1 MQTLIRPDNGPE
13 AAKLALKLV
22 EWNFGSLCKQIFRSL
37 IHHGRQSLAEVAL
50 TSGMKSPLAVK
61 TALLILIQQ
70 NCVRVN
76 IHVMSSG
83 KEEYIYE
90 ADLPRVLHIIR
101 IPLFLSILE
110 QVVPLQRRDESK
122 AILEIA
128 FHHGRLTIAQLIEKM
143 KSSLPG
149 PDSLEDESIR
159 KVVLDLIDR
168 RLLERAPLCSLP
180 PAPDTIHQKAQKKR
194 PASRAQDD
202 SEEGYEIAERARV
215 RSDHFSLRFV
225 VEKEDLAS
233 GKKSGRKRKLEEA
246 PSHPILWRVNFE
258 ELNRKVYNSITI
270 GMVRNNVGPK
280 AARVI
285 EAMLF
290 ADSSKDTG
298 IEAGLIPTM
307 TDSSYFDFSAIQRAS
322 SEIHDT
328 SLKAAEIKDE
338 LTRWVGSNKTTS
350 PSSHQALDGERSMP
364 SLYSC
369 IEMGESKTFKF
380 RTPRALEIARNSSLL
395 AVIEQRF
402 GRSAKRIW
410 NMLYTGGQMEQKAIA
425 IESMLDNGEA
435 RELLYAMLRNGFVS
449 LQDVPRNADRAPSR
463 TFFTWR
469 ATLDM
474 ACTRVSMMLYRTA
487 NNLLSRMAHELESKT
502 NTELLRRVQLVNQ
515 GRMDASQLNASQLRK
530 LKATVRI
537 TESAL
542 IGIDSQIAMFS
553 LLTL

>member
-22 EWNFGSLCKQIFRSL
+22 EWNFGTLCKQIFKSL

-50 TSGMKSPLAVK
+50 TSGLNSPVAVK

-76 IHVMSSG
+76 IHVIPNG

-110 QVVPLQRRDESK
+110 QVVPLEQRDVCRT
-122 AILEIA
+122 ILEIV
-128 FHHGRLTIAQLIEKM
+128 FHHGRLTISQLIKKM
-143 KSSLPG
+143 KSSLSDPEAV
-149 PDSLEDESIR
+149 DAEESIR
-159 KVVLDLIDR
+159 KVVIDLIDR

-194 PASRAQDD
+194 SANRPQDD
-202 SEEGYEIAERARV
+202 SEEGYELAARARI
-215 RSDHFSLRFV
+215 RSDHLSLRFV
-225 VEKEDLAS
+225 VEEDDLGTLKKP
-233 GKKSGRKRKLEEA
+233 GKKRKRENA
-246 PSHPILWRVNFE
+246 ASHSILWRVNFE

-270 GMVRNNVGPK
+270 GMVRDNVGPK
-280 AARVI
+280 AAKVV

-290 ADSSKDTG
+290 ADTSKVVGAD
-298 IEAGLIPTM
+298 EGLIPIM
-307 TDSSYFDFSAIQRAS
+307 ADSSYFDYTNIQKAS
-322 SEIHDT
+322 KEIHE
-328 SLKAAEIKDE
+328 SPLKAAEIKDE
-338 LTRWVGSNKTTS
+338 LARWM
-350 PSSHQALDGERSMP
+350 SSSKAMPLSSQNVVDGERSMP

-369 IEMGESKTFKF
+369 IEMGESKTFTFK
-380 RTPRALEIARNSSLL
+380 TTQALEVARNSSLL
-395 AVIEQRF
+395 AVIEKRF
-402 GRSAKRIW
+402 GSSAKRIW

-425 IESMLDNGEA
+425 TESMLDNGES
-435 RELLYAMLRNGFVS
+435 REVLYAMLRNGFVS

-474 ACTRVSMMLYRTA
+474 ATTRISMILYRTA

-553 LLTL
+553 

>member
-22 EWNFGSLCKQIFRSL
+22 EWNFGSLCKQIFKSL

-50 TSGMKSPLAVK
+50 TSGLKSPVAVK
-61 TALLILIQQ
+61 TALLVLIQQ

-76 IHVMSSG
+76 IHVMTNG

-110 QVVPLQRRDESK
+110 QVVPLEQRDVSRT
-122 AILEIA
+122 ILEIV
-128 FHHGRLTIAQLIEKM
+128 FHHGRLTISQLIEKM
-143 KSSLPG
+143 KSSLSDPEAVDPG
-149 PDSLEDESIR
+149 ESIR

-194 PASRAQDD
+194 SANRPQDD
-202 SEEGYEIAERARV
+202 SEEGYELAARARI
-215 RSDHFSLRFV
+215 RSDHLSLRFV
-225 VEKEDLAS
+225 VEEDDLGTLKKP
-233 GKKSGRKRKLEEA
+233 GKKRKREDA
-246 PSHPILWRVNFE
+246 ASHSILWRVNFE

-270 GMVRNNVGPK
+270 GMVRDNVGPK
-280 AARVI
+280 AAKVV

-290 ADSSKDTG
+290 ADTSKDLG
-298 IEAGLIPTM
+298 SDEGLIPIM
-307 TDSSYFDFSAIQRAS
+307 ADSSYFDYANIQKAS
-322 SEIHDT
+322 KEIHE
-328 SLKAAEIKDE
+328 SPLKAAEIKDE
-338 LTRWVGSNKTTS
+338 LARWMSSNKAMS
-350 PSSHQALDGERSMP
+350 LSSQNVVDGERSMP

-369 IEMGESKTFKF
+369 IEMGESKTFTFK
-380 RTPRALEIARNSSLL
+380 TTQALEVARNSSLL
-395 AVIEQRF
+395 AVIEKRF
-402 GRSAKRIW
+402 GSSAKRIW
-410 NMLYTGGQMEQKAIA
+410 NMLYIGGQMEQKAIA
-425 IESMLDNGEA
+425 TESMLDNGES
-435 RELLYAMLRNGFVS
+435 REVLYAMLRNGFVS

-474 ACTRVSMMLYRTA
+474 ASTRISMILYRTA

-553 LLTL
+553 

>member
-1 MQTLIRPDNGPE
+1 MQTLVRPDNGPE

-22 EWNFGSLCKQIFRSL
+22 EWNFGSLCKNIFKSL
-37 IHHGRQSLAEVAL
+37 IHHGRQSLTEVAM
-50 TSGMKSPLAVK
+50 TCGMKSPVAVK

-76 IHVMSSG
+76 IHVMASG

-110 QVVPLQRRDESK
+110 QVVPLSKRDESK
-122 AILEIA
+122 TILEIA
-128 FHHGRLTIAQLIEKM
+128 FHHGRLTISQLVEKM
-143 KSSLPG
+143 KLTFSD
-149 PDSLEDESIR
+149 PDSFEDVSIR
-159 KVVLDLIDR
+159 KAILDLIDR
-168 RLLERAPLCSLP
+168 HLLERAPLCSLP

-202 SEEGYEIAERARV
+202 SEEGYELAERARV

-225 VEKEDLAS
+225 VEEEDLGS
-233 GKKSGRKRKLEEA
+233 VKKSGRKRKLEEA

-270 GMVRNNVGPK
+270 EMVRNNVGPK

-290 ADSSKDTG
+290 ADSSKDPG
-298 IEAGLIPTM
+298 IDVGLSPNM
-307 TDSSYFDFSAIQRAS
+307 SDSSYLDYSAIQRAS

-328 SLKAAEIKDE
+328 PLKIVEIKDE
-338 LTRWVGSNKTTS
+338 LTRWMGSSKALP
-350 PSSHQALDGERSMP
+350 PSSQQALDGERSMP

-369 IEMGESKTFKF
+369 IEMGESQTFKF

-425 IESMLDNGEA
+425 TESMLDNGEA
-435 RELLYAMLRNGFVS
+435 REVLYAMLRNGFVS

-474 ACTRVSMMLYRTA
+474 ACTRVSLMLYRTA
-487 NNLLSRMAHELESKT
+487 NNLLSRMAHDLESKT

-530 LKATVRI
+530 LKSTVRI

-553 LLTL
+553 